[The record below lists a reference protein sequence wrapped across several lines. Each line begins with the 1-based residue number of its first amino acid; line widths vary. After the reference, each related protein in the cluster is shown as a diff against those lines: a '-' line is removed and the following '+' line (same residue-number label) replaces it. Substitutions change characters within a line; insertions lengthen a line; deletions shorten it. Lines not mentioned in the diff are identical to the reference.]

1 MDPAIKVVLFRITDI
16 LYRTSIPNANAEK
29 ANIIII
35 IRLNAA
41 NLPPPQYLLVL
52 FSKFR
57 GIC

>member
-1 MDPAIKVVLFRITDI
+1 MDPAIEVVLFRITGV

-29 ANIIII
+29 VNIIII
-35 IRLNAA
+35 TGLNAA

-57 GIC
+57 GVG